1 MSNETY
7 DRLKWVALVV
17 LPALNVLI
25 LTVGKIWGLP
35 YYSEI
40 GATVAAFGLFLAAIL
55 KRSSDDY
62 YELAEDCD
70 DEVPTLIEMEVDGD
84 AEEIEVEELGGE
96 DE

>member
-7 DRLKWVALVV
+7 DRLKWVALVFI
-17 LPALNVLI
+17 PALEVLI

-40 GATVAAFGLFLAAIL
+40 GATIAAFGLFLAAIL

-62 YELAEDCD
+62 YALGEDYEDDIPELLDID
-70 DEVPTLIEMEVDGD
+70 INGDIDEV
-84 AEEIEVEELGGE
+84 EI